1 MKIKGGKAFRRAA
14 QAAPKSAE
22 GARKAPCSSVL
33 IRVHPCSSVV
43 NWLLLPLRPLCL
55 SGDCFFFFRPPT
67 NDERRPRM
75 NSRYRLP
82 SFVVF
87 ALSSIIRHL
96 SSVLCALCAFVV
108 KSFLPDLP
116 DLPVIPHAPEC
127 GAGVSGFRR
136 VGVSGTLFY
145 TATPPLRHPVTFS
158 PWRRAFVVVPGNLV
172 SKPSDSC
179 PQSSVIAISGIAR
192 ESVLDSS
199 DKG

>member
-1 MKIKGGKAFRRAA
+1 
-14 QAAPKSAE
+14 
-22 GARKAPCSSVL
+22 
-33 IRVHPCSSVV
+33 
-43 NWLLLPLRPLCL
+43 
-55 SGDCFFFFRPPT
+55 
-67 NDERRPRM
+67 M

-87 ALSSIIRHL
+87 ALSSIISHL
-96 SSVLCALCAFVV
+96 SSVLCALCAFVA

-116 DLPVIPHAPEC
+116 DLPVVPHAHEC

-158 PWRRAFVVVPGNLV
+158 PWRRAFVVVSGGLA

-179 PQSSVIAISGIAR
+179 PQSPVIATVSIAGKI
-192 ESVLDSS
+192 VLDSS
-199 DKG
+199 GAVPQFKIEH